1 MVDLISIPRATS
13 FTEVAVIINVAQAPE
28 AVDVVKTGAIV
39 LTGIAR
45 AFVNICNDIMQHQRV
60 KPTRDLN

>member
-39 LTGIAR
+39 LARIAR
-45 AFVNICNDIMQHQRV
+45 AFVNVCNYTM
-60 KPTRDLN
+60 